1 MNLVE
6 SIGVISRSQKINIYI
21 LRIFSLDSF
30 FWFRSEISQTYWSFQ
45 TCSRQLSSIFENNRE
60 NELEIPAKSLTSFF
74 RYKIL
79 RGINGWIPTGIFYKV
94 CGKTKGFP
102 FLVICFNNNQPIHQ
116 HRHTTYTWNNM
127 CQKCEGNCGLWVLN

>member
-30 FWFRSEISQTYWSFQ
+30 FWFRSEISQTYWSFL

-60 NELEIPAKSLTSFF
+60 NELEIPAKSFKKFF
-74 RYKIL
+74 PIQNPSGHKWINPYRYFL
-79 RGINGWIPTGIFYKV
+79 KV

-116 HRHTTYTWNNM
+116 HRHTTYT
-127 CQKCEGNCGLWVLN
+127 